1 MLFPE
6 FLEFLGRL
14 ADDRYKDGDEWNK
27 PLVWKIEQ
35 VLEEIIPAF
44 GLKKNDV
51 RINLDEDSM
60 SDDDY

>member
-6 FLEFLGRL
+6 FLEFMGRL
-14 ADDRYKDGDEWNK
+14 SEHRYKESDEWNK

-35 VLEEIIPAF
+35 VLEEIMPAF
-44 GLKKNDV
+44 GFKKNDV
-51 RINLDEDSM
+51 VINLDEDSM